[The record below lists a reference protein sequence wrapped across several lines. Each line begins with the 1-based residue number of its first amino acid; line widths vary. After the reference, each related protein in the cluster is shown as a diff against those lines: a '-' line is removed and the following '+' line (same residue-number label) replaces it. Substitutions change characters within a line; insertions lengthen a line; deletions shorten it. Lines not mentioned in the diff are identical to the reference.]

1 MKRRAVLLSFALAVL
16 FAPPS
21 ALPDEKKYQSTSQ
34 PDASE
39 DYLLHC
45 SACHTDSGAGV
56 PGMVPSLLELAPLLE
71 HARGREY
78 LVRVPGV
85 AQAPLSDARIARLL
99 NWVLENY
106 SSLRLDPPFEA
117 GEVARF
123 RSSPLRDPVGFRAGL
138 SAHGDNTPLLGSD

>member
-1 MKRRAVLLSFALAVL
+1 MKRCAVLLCFALAIL

-21 ALPDEKKYQSTSQ
+21 ALAGEKNGGGGR
-34 PDASE
+34 PDAAE

-45 SACHTDSGAGV
+45 SACHTGSGAGV
-56 PGMVPSLLELAPLLE
+56 PDLVPSLLELAPLLE

-106 SSLRLDPPFEA
+106 SNLRPEPPFDA
-117 GEVARF
+117 AEVASF
-123 RSSPLRDPVGFRAGL
+123 RSAPLRDPVGFRAGL
-138 SAHGDNTPLLGSD
+138 TRPAAQAPASASD

>member
-1 MKRRAVLLSFALAVL
+1 MKRHTVLLSFALAIL

-21 ALPDEKKYQSTSQ
+21 ALPGENSQSTSQ
-34 PDASE
+34 PDAAE

-45 SACHTDSGAGV
+45 SAWHTDSGAGV

-106 SSLRLDPPFEA
+106 SSRRLDPPFEA